1 VKTMPKLR
9 IGTAAMAALATV
21 IVVALTTSSAQA
33 VGRHR
38 VSAVSQ
44 SGTSMPP
51 PVATGTLTINGQFAD
66 GSIVRA
72 EGLTWNPGSLPAG
85 DRLLTFEVA
94 YNWSS
99 CTSASGGCRV
109 AEDSTST
116 PFSARSYR
124 VGHKDGGRFLRLT
137 EVATE
142 VVETNATTFAQGP
155 HSTSSSVAS
164 STEVTGYRSGRAPRT
179 EFVNGTPEATTGST
193 SEYFSVDPP
202 HYAATDGAPTMQY
215 RIDTNSWLAMPT
227 GDVFYTGNLVIGRHR
242 VDVRTA
248 NSAGATDI
256 SFSWR
261 VVPLPAPLPCV
272 PRPDQAC
279 WYPPHL
285 NSLGQP
291 MRWDWQIGLVT
302 PQEKTGAS
310 AVDLYDIDGFLTTAS
325 EVSTIHQTWTA
336 ATLPHPKAVCY
347 LDVAWEEYRP
357 DASPES
363 YGGKFPA
370 STLGKVYFGFPAE
383 RWLDVRQLDALEPML
398 KERINM
404 CAQKGFDAV
413 EIDDIDS
420 FDPPST
426 TGFHLTPGDAENFL
440 AYTFNLIH
448 ADGMTAL
455 WKNSPLL
462 SAWGARYTDG
472 AVVEEC
478 YVSQQCDASQ
488 FVGQG
493 IDGTQCTA
501 LSGPTPCG
509 WDDFTTDDTANQPNG
524 KWVGEA
530 EYVQDHYVCK
540 PSAACRA
547 PHRSTFLAY
556 CQAVYAP
563 PSGFSAV
570 LFNVDLN
577 DRVFLPCPDGR

>member
-1 VKTMPKLR
+1 MAVL
-9 IGTAAMAALATV
+9 AAV

-33 VGRHR
+33 VGGEHL
-38 VSAVSQ
+38 SAASQ
-44 SGTSMPP
+44 SGATVPP
-51 PVATGTLTINGQFAD
+51 PVATGTLTIEGQPAD
-66 GSIVRA
+66 GSTVRA
-72 EGLTWNPGSLPAG
+72 EGLTWAPGSLPAG

-94 YNWSS
+94 YTWSS
-99 CTSASGGCRV
+99 CASASGRCRV
-109 AEDSTST
+109 AEDSTAT
-116 PFSARSYR
+116 PFSAVSYR
-124 VGHKDGGRFLRLT
+124 VSHKDVGRFLRVK
-137 EVATE
+137 ERATE
-142 VVETNATTFAQGP
+142 VVETDATTFAQGP
-155 HSTSSSVAS
+155 HSASSSVVS
-164 STEVTGYRSGRAPRT
+164 STKVAAYRSGKAPRT

-202 HYAATDGAPTMQY
+202 HYAIADGAPTMQY
-215 RIDTNSWLAMPT
+215 RIDTNPWLPLPT
-227 GDVFYTGNLVIGRHR
+227 DDVFYTGELSIDQHR
-242 VDVRTA
+242 VEVQTA
-248 NSAGATDI
+248 NRAGATDI

-261 VVPLPAPLPCV
+261 VVPLPAPLSCV
-272 PRPDQAC
+272 PRADQAC

-285 NSLGQP
+285 DSLGQP

-302 PQEKTGAS
+302 PREQTGAS
-310 AVDLYDIDGFLTTAS
+310 AVDLYDVDGFLTTAS
-325 EVSTIHQTWTA
+325 EVSAIHQTWTA

-370 STLGKVYFGFPAE
+370 NTLGKVYFGYPAE
-383 RWLDVRQLDALEPML
+383 RWLDFRQLDALKPML

-462 SAWGARYTDG
+462 SAWGVRYTDG

-478 YVSQQCDASQ
+478 YVSGQCDASQ

-493 IDGTQCTA
+493 GEGIQCTV

-509 WDDFTTDDTANQPNG
+509 WDDFTTDLTANQPNG

-540 PSAACRA
+540 PSAACRS
-547 PHRSTFLAY
+547 PHQSTFSAY

-570 LFNVDLN
+570 LFAVDLN

>member
-1 VKTMPKLR
+1 MRAVPR
-9 IGTAAMAALATV
+9 RRVGPAAMAALATV
-21 IVVALTTSSAQA
+21 IVVALTTPSAQA

-38 VSAVSQ
+38 SSAVSQ
-44 SGTSMPP
+44 SGATVPP
-51 PVATGTLTINGQFAD
+51 PVATGTLTIASQLAD
-66 GSIVRA
+66 GSLVRT

-94 YNWSS
+94 YDWST
-99 CTSASGGCRV
+99 CASASGACRV
-109 AEDSTST
+109 AEDSTAA

-124 VGHKDGGRFLRLT
+124 VGHKDVGRFLRLK

-142 VVETNATTFAQGP
+142 VVETNATTFAQRP
-155 HSTSSSVAS
+155 HSASSSVAS
-164 STEVTGYRSGRAPRT
+164 STEVARYRSGRAPRT

-202 HYAATDGAPTMQY
+202 HYAATDGVPTIQY
-215 RIDTNSWLAMPT
+215 RIDTNPWLAMPT
-227 GDVFYTGNLVIGRHR
+227 DDVFYTGELSIGKHR

-272 PRPDQAC
+272 PRADQAC

-285 NSLGQP
+285 DSQGQP

-302 PQEKTGAS
+302 PQEQTGAS

-325 EVSTIHQTWTA
+325 EVSAIHQTWAA

-370 STLGKVYFGFPAE
+370 STLGNVYFGYPAE
-383 RWLDVRQLDALEPML
+383 RWLDFRQLDALKPML

-426 TGFHLTPGDAENFL
+426 TGFHLTPGDAQNFL

-462 SAWGARYTDG
+462 SAWGVRYTDG

-478 YVSQQCDASQ
+478 YVSHQCDASQ
-488 FVGQG
+488 FAGKSEVG
-493 IDGTQCTA
+493 IQCTA

-509 WDDFTTDDTANQPNG
+509 WDDFTTDVTTNQPNG

-547 PHRSTFLAY
+547 PHRSTFSAY

-570 LFNVDLN
+570 LFAVDLN